1 MLMDPHRAAVDH
13 LHIAIVGLADGGH
26 HAIPNPGFA
35 PADKAV
41 VAGGIGT
48 EFLLRQ
54 SPPWC
59 ARPQHPENPVQHP
72 PVVHPRHPPRL
83 VRQQRRDDTPFE
95 IRQLI
100 SLHDPAPPVG
110 KLESHLDS
118 RGYPFYVFHGLV
130 LESRDSIGGVWA
142 FTNDTRYG
150 G

>member
-72 PVVHPRHPPRL
+72 PVVHPRHPRGLFGSNGAMTPHSKSVSSYPCMIQLPQLGSLNHISIPVAIIFMRSWPNRL
-83 VRQQRRDDTPFE
+83 
-95 IRQLI
+95 L
-100 SLHDPAPPVG
+100 A
-110 KLESHLDS
+110 
-118 RGYPFYVFHGLV
+118 
-130 LESRDSIGGVWA
+130 
-142 FTNDTRYG
+142 
-150 G
+150 